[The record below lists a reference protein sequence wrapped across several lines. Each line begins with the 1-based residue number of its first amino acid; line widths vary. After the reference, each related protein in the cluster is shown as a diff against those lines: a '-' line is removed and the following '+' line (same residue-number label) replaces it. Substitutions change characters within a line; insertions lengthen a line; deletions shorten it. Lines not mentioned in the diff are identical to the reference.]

1 MWLAGVARPGAAA
14 FALLF
19 TLESIARATL
29 ATVIPLQAY
38 ATLESSRAVSLLF
51 TCVGGAGLT
60 GSLLVPLLIR
70 RVPRR
75 FVYTLGTLG
84 LIAAAGLFA
93 LDGPAGLLAGLIV
106 RVLGVGCLGIVLNL
120 YIMDTIPRGELV
132 RSEPLRLA
140 VSGAAWTLCPLL
152 GVLLYGR
159 YGAIAAD
166 GLSAA
171 AALVL
176 LATFWVLRLSDHPA
190 IVPGRRPPPNP
201 LRNIGRFLAQPRLR
215 LGWLIAFGRSSWWS
229 QFFTFAPLY
238 MVIAG
243 HSELASA
250 VLISLGN
257 ATLVLTVL
265 IGRLAERVGVR
276 RVIVDGL
283 PALGDHDAARR
294 PARADRRLAP
304 GRGPLAAGIGLGKR
318 ARCRWQHPVPARRAG
333 PRTAPDDR
341 RVPDLHRPLGPAAV
355 RGFRAPA
362 ELLRPRERVRD
373 RRSLDA
379 RDRSRRPPPAA
390 GDVARSAGHPLAG
403 AQGHGQRVGQRGER
417 ADPAIRVG
425 AGGARAEA
433 DSGGLR

>member
-140 VSGAAWTLCPLL
+140 ASGAAWTLCPLL

-276 RVIVDGL
+276 RVIVTAYLLSGITMLLAALLVPTGASLLVAGL
-283 PALGDHDAARR
+283 LLLGSVWASALDAVGNIPFLRAARARER
-294 PARADRRLAP
+294 PQMTGVFRTYIDLSDLLPSAVFALLLSFFGLESVFATAGLWMLAIGLVARRLP
-304 GRGPLAAGIGLGKR
+304 R
-318 ARCRWQHPVPARRAG
+318 AM
-333 PRTAPDDR
+333 
-341 RVPDLHRPLGPAAV
+341 
-355 RGFRAPA
+355 
-362 ELLRPRERVRD
+362 
-373 RRSLDA
+373 
-379 RDRSRRPPPAA
+379 
-390 GDVARSAGHPLAG
+390 
-403 AQGHGQRVGQRGER
+403 
-417 ADPAIRVG
+417 
-425 AGGARAEA
+425 
-433 DSGGLR
+433 